1 MSTPVVPRLT
11 LNNGVIVPQLGF
23 GVYKVDAADTERV
36 VSEAL
41 EAGYRHID
49 TASAYGNEAAVGR
62 AVAASGLARDEV
74 FLTTKLWNDE
84 HDKARDAARRS
95 LDALAVERLDLYL
108 IHWPAAD
115 QDLYVAAWRALET
128 LVDDGLVRAIGVSN
142 FQPAHLE
149 RLLADTDVAPAVNQ
163 IELHP
168 YLQQAELRQLHARH
182 GIVTGAWSPL
192 GRGNVLADPTI
203 AALARKHGVSPAQ
216 VIVRWHLQLGN
227 IVIPK
232 SVTPE
237 RIRSNLDVFSFALDG
252 PDLARIDALGMH
264 EQRFGS
270 HPDEVRSDKKL

>member
-1 MSTPVVPRLT
+1 MSSPVIPRLT
-11 LNNGVIVPQLGF
+11 LNNGVTVPQLGF

-62 AVAASGLARDEV
+62 ALAASGLARDDV

-84 HDKARDAARRS
+84 HDRARDAARRS

-115 QDLYVAAWRALET
+115 QDLYVTAWRALET

-168 YLQQAELRQLHARH
+168 YLQQRDVRELHARH

-203 AALARKHGVSPAQ
+203 GALARKHAVSPAQ
-216 VIVRWHLQLGN
+216 IIVRWHLQLGN

-232 SVTPE
+232 SVTPD

-252 PDLARIDALGMH
+252 PDLARIDALGLH

-270 HPDEVRSDKKL
+270 HPDEVRADKKL

>member
-11 LNNGVIVPQLGF
+11 LNNGVTVPQLGF

-84 HDKARDAARRS
+84 HDQARDAARRS

-252 PDLARIDALGMH
+252 PDLARIDALGLH

-270 HPDEVRSDKKL
+270 HPDEVRADKKL

>member
-11 LNNGVIVPQLGF
+11 FNNGVTVPQLGF

-84 HDKARDAARRS
+84 HDSARDAARRS

-115 QDLYVAAWRALET
+115 QDLYVTAWRALET

-142 FQPAHLE
+142 FQPAHLD

-168 YLQQAELRQLHARH
+168 YLQQRELRERHARH

-216 VIVRWHLQLGN
+216 IIVRWHLQLGN
-227 IVIPK
+227 IVLPK

-252 PDLARIDALGMH
+252 PDLARIDALGVH

-270 HPDEVRSDKKL
+270 HPDEVRADKKL

>member
-227 IVIPK
+227 IAIPK

>member
-149 RLLADTDVAPAVNQ
+149 RLLAATDVAPAVNQ

-203 AALARKHGVSPAQ
+203 AALARKHGISPAQ

>member
-11 LNNGVIVPQLGF
+11 LNNGVTVPQLGF

-41 EAGYRHID
+41 EACYRHID

-84 HDKARDAARRS
+84 HGNARDAARRS

-252 PDLARIDALGMH
+252 PDLARIDALGLH

-270 HPDEVRSDKKL
+270 HPDEVRADKKL

>member
-11 LNNGVIVPQLGF
+11 LNNGVTVPQLGF

-62 AVAASGLARDEV
+62 ALAASGLARDDV

-84 HDKARDAARRS
+84 HDTARDAARRS

-115 QDLYVAAWRALET
+115 QDLYVTAWRALET

-252 PDLARIDALGMH
+252 PDLARIDALGLH

-270 HPDEVRSDKKL
+270 HPDEVRADKKL

>member
-11 LNNGVIVPQLGF
+11 LNNGVTVPQLGF

-84 HDKARDAARRS
+84 HDQARDAARRS

-128 LVDDGLVRAIGVSN
+128 LVNDGLVRAIGVSN

-252 PDLARIDALGMH
+252 PDLARIDALGLH

-270 HPDEVRSDKKL
+270 HPDEVRADKKL

>member
-11 LNNGVIVPQLGF
+11 LNNGVTVPQLGF

-62 AVAASGLARDEV
+62 ALAASGLARDDV

-84 HDKARDAARRS
+84 HDRARDAARRS

-115 QDLYVAAWRALET
+115 QDLYVTAWRALDT
-128 LVDDGLVRAIGVSN
+128 LVGDGLVRAIGVSN

-168 YLQQAELRQLHARH
+168 YLQQSGLRQLHARH

-216 VIVRWHLQLGN
+216 IIVRWHLQLGN

-252 PDLARIDALGMH
+252 PDLARIDALGLH

-270 HPDEVRSDKKL
+270 HPDEVRADKKL

>member
-11 LNNGVIVPQLGF
+11 LNNGVTVPELGF

-84 HDKARDAARRS
+84 HDQARDAARRS

-115 QDLYVAAWRALET
+115 QDLYVTAWRALET

-252 PDLARIDALGMH
+252 PDLARIDALGLH

-270 HPDEVRSDKKL
+270 HPDEVRADKKL

>member
-168 YLQQAELRQLHARH
+168 YLQQAGLRQLHARH

>member
-11 LNNGVIVPQLGF
+11 LNNGVTVPQLGF

-84 HDKARDAARRS
+84 HDQARDAARRS

-115 QDLYVAAWRALET
+115 QDLYVTAWRALET

-232 SVTPE
+232 SVTPA

-252 PDLARIDALGMH
+252 PDLARIDALGLH

-270 HPDEVRSDKKL
+270 HPDEVRADKKL

>member
-11 LNNGVIVPQLGF
+11 LNNGVTVPQLGF

-84 HDKARDAARRS
+84 HGNARDAARRS

-115 QDLYVAAWRALET
+115 QDLYVTAWRALET
-128 LVDDGLVRAIGVSN
+128 LLDDGLVRAIGVSN

-168 YLQQAELRQLHARH
+168 YLQQRELRELHARH

-192 GRGNVLADPTI
+192 GRGNVLADPTV

-216 VIVRWHLQLGN
+216 IIVRWHLQLGN

-237 RIRSNLDVFSFALDG
+237 RIRSNLDGFSFALDG
-252 PDLARIDALGMH
+252 PDLARIDALGVH

-270 HPDEVRSDKKL
+270 HPDEVRADKKL

>member
-11 LNNGVIVPQLGF
+11 LNNGVTVPQLGF

-62 AVAASGLARDEV
+62 ALAASGLARDDV

-84 HDKARDAARRS
+84 HDNARDAARRS

-168 YLQQAELRQLHARH
+168 YLQQRELRELHARH

-252 PDLARIDALGMH
+252 PDLARIDALGLH

-270 HPDEVRSDKKL
+270 HPDEVRADKKL

>member
-11 LNNGVIVPQLGF
+11 LNNGVTVPQLGF
-23 GVYKVDAADTERV
+23 GVYKVDATDTERV

-84 HDKARDAARRS
+84 HGNARDAARRS

-115 QDLYVAAWRALET
+115 QDLYFAAWRALET

-252 PDLARIDALGMH
+252 PDLARIDALGLH

-270 HPDEVRSDKKL
+270 HPDEVRADKKL

>member
-11 LNNGVIVPQLGF
+11 LNNGVTVPQLGF
-23 GVYKVDAADTERV
+23 GVYKVEAADTERV

-62 AVAASGLARDEV
+62 ALAVSGLARDDV

-84 HDKARDAARRS
+84 HDQARDAARRS

-115 QDLYVAAWRALET
+115 QNLYVTAWRALET
-128 LVDDGLVRAIGVSN
+128 LLDDGLVRAIGVSN

-168 YLQQAELRQLHARH
+168 YLLQRELRGLHARH

-216 VIVRWHLQLGN
+216 IIVRWHLQLGN

-252 PDLARIDALGMH
+252 PDLARIDALGLH

-270 HPDEVRSDKKL
+270 HPDEVRADKQL

>member
-11 LNNGVIVPQLGF
+11 LNNGVTVPQLGF

>member
-11 LNNGVIVPQLGF
+11 LNNGVTVPQLGF

-62 AVAASGLARDEV
+62 ALAASGLARDDV
-74 FLTTKLWNDE
+74 FVTTKLWNDE
-84 HDKARDAARRS
+84 HDTARDAARRS

-115 QDLYVAAWRALET
+115 QDLYVTAWRALET

-168 YLQQAELRQLHARH
+168 YLQQRELRELHARH

-237 RIRSNLDVFSFALDG
+237 RIRSNIDAFSFALDG
-252 PDLARIDALGMH
+252 PDLARIDALGLH

-270 HPDEVRSDKKL
+270 HPDEVRADKKL

>member
-11 LNNGVIVPQLGF
+11 LNNGVTVPQLGF

-62 AVAASGLARDEV
+62 ALAASGLARDDV
-74 FLTTKLWNDE
+74 FVTTKLWNDE
-84 HDKARDAARRS
+84 HDTARDAARRS

-192 GRGNVLADPTI
+192 GRGNVLADPTL

-232 SVTPE
+232 SVTPA

-252 PDLARIDALGMH
+252 PDLARIDALGLH

-270 HPDEVRSDKKL
+270 HPDEVRADKKL

>member
-11 LNNGVIVPQLGF
+11 LNNGVTVPQLGF

-84 HDKARDAARRS
+84 HDQARDAARRS

-237 RIRSNLDVFSFALDG
+237 RIRSNLDEFSFALDG
-252 PDLARIDALGMH
+252 PDLARIDALGLH

-270 HPDEVRSDKKL
+270 HPDEVRADKKL

>member
-11 LNNGVIVPQLGF
+11 LNNGVTVPQLGF

-62 AVAASGLARDEV
+62 ALAASGLARDDV
-74 FLTTKLWNDE
+74 FVTTKLWNDE
-84 HDKARDAARRS
+84 HDTARDAARRS

-192 GRGNVLADPTI
+192 GRGNVLADPTL

-252 PDLARIDALGMH
+252 PDLARIDALGLH

-270 HPDEVRSDKKL
+270 HPDEVRADKKL

>member
-11 LNNGVIVPQLGF
+11 LNNGVTVPQLGF

-62 AVAASGLARDEV
+62 AVTASGLARDEV

-84 HDKARDAARRS
+84 HGNARDAARRS

-115 QDLYVAAWRALET
+115 QDLYVTAWRALET

-192 GRGNVLADPTI
+192 GRGNVLADPTV

-216 VIVRWHLQLGN
+216 IIVRWHLQLGN
-227 IVIPK
+227 TVIPK
-232 SVTPE
+232 SVTRE

-252 PDLARIDALGMH
+252 PDLARIDALGVH

-270 HPDEVRSDKKL
+270 HPDEVRADKKL

>member
-11 LNNGVIVPQLGF
+11 LNNGVTVPQLGF

-62 AVAASGLARDEV
+62 ALAASGLARDDV

-84 HDKARDAARRS
+84 HDRARDAARRS

-115 QDLYVAAWRALET
+115 QDLYVTAWRALET
-128 LVDDGLVRAIGVSN
+128 LVGDGLVRAIGVSN

-168 YLQQAELRQLHARH
+168 YLQQSGLRQLHARH

-216 VIVRWHLQLGN
+216 IIVRWHLQLGN

-252 PDLARIDALGMH
+252 PDLARIDALGLH

-270 HPDEVRSDKKL
+270 HPDEVRADKKL

>member
-11 LNNGVIVPQLGF
+11 LNNGVTVPQLGF

-62 AVAASGLARDEV
+62 ALAASGLARDDV

-84 HDKARDAARRS
+84 HDTARDAARRS

-115 QDLYVAAWRALET
+115 QDLYVTAWRALET

-168 YLQQAELRQLHARH
+168 YLQQRELRELHARH

-252 PDLARIDALGMH
+252 PDLARIDALGLH

-270 HPDEVRSDKKL
+270 HPDEVRADKKL

>member
-11 LNNGVIVPQLGF
+11 LNNGVTVPQLGF

-84 HDKARDAARRS
+84 HDQARDAARRS

-115 QDLYVAAWRALET
+115 QDLYVTAWRALET

-168 YLQQAELRQLHARH
+168 YLQQPELRQLHARH

-237 RIRSNLDVFSFALDG
+237 RIRSNLDEFSFALDG
-252 PDLARIDALGMH
+252 PDLARIDALGLH

-270 HPDEVRSDKKL
+270 HPDEVRADKKL